1 MRQLASPARETRQH
15 TRPAVH
21 SRSHRPVPVFT
32 PQGRD
37 PRRDYHGYPVLDG
50 WPHSPVTP
58 TTLRQLTRAP
68 LNAPLANRLASR
80 DAFDRRARYALPL
93 NGRPTTTLARLQS
106 PALRGRNGCLD
117 LPDLLHLA
125 DPAVR
130 TCRGGH
136 PPGTGCLREN
146 LTWSSSKSP
155 RLWQWPLYGTT
166 EWERVYNQRG
176 AVERSYAHLK
186 SAAGPG
192 LRRDEFRLRGI
203 GKLTVVILADL
214 IASNLGK
221 IYNIASGDHELHH
234 REHDRA
240 A

>member
-1 MRQLASPARETRQH
+1 
-15 TRPAVH
+15 
-21 SRSHRPVPVFT
+21 
-32 PQGRD
+32 
-37 PRRDYHGYPVLDG
+37 
-50 WPHSPVTP
+50 
-58 TTLRQLTRAP
+58 
-68 LNAPLANRLASR
+68 
-80 DAFDRRARYALPL
+80 
-93 NGRPTTTLARLQS
+93 
-106 PALRGRNGCLD
+106 
-117 LPDLLHLA
+117 
-125 DPAVR
+125 VR

-146 LTWSSSKSP
+146 LTWSSSNSP

-166 EWERVYNQRG
+166 GWEGVYNQRG

-192 LRRDEFRLRGI
+192 LRRDEFRLRGL
-203 GKLTVVILADL
+203 GKLTVVILDDL

-221 IYNIASGDHELHH
+221 IYNIASGDHELYD